1 MKIQTLCCLLVI
13 LLLLSACTSPGINP
27 STTTTTVLGITVP
40 STTAPQTTVPS
51 TASLSVYSR
60 ADTDAVEIIDV
71 EQAGKRCMVTDPTQ
85 LDALFGL
92 LGSTSGEYLGDTVKG
107 FYGGTLALIL
117 YNQGEVI
124 GRVWFTVSVYNDK
137 EYAYFAMD
145 RYREWDTVRYYES
158 RYSLP
163 AAKVHEYVTWAR
175 QFSYA

>member
-13 LLLLSACTSPGINP
+13 FLLLSACTSPGINP
-27 STTTTTVLGITVP
+27 STTTTTVP
-40 STTAPQTTVPS
+40 STMTTTTAPQTTVPS

-60 ADTDAVEIIDV
+60 ADTDALEIIDSG
-71 EQAGKRCMVTDPTQ
+71 QAGKRCMVTDPAQ

-92 LGSTSGEYLGDTVKG
+92 FGNTSGEYLGDTVKG
-107 FYGGTLALIL
+107 IYGGTLALVL

-124 GRVWFTVSVYNDK
+124 GRVWLSVYGNN

-158 RYSLP
+158 RYSLT
-163 AAKVHEYVTWAR
+163 AAKVQEYVTWAR